1 METLKLDFN
10 LTLDKKGVTQT
21 DNGFEFEGYAS
32 TFGNVDRHNDVI
44 VQGAFRE
51 SLTTR
56 MPSLLWQHNMDMPLG
71 VFTEAREDTKG
82 LFVKA
87 RMPLSDTFV
96 RDRVVP
102 QMQIRS
108 INTMSIG
115 FQIPDFERDT
125 EFKDGIQYI
134 KRVNLW
140 EASLVTIPAN
150 PQAELKSV
158 TGSLYYPL
166 APSEHE
172 WHPDDAKDRL
182 KAHSDATL
190 DKGYLFTASNGKQLF
205 PYLDVVDGKVMAVP
219 AAIKSIR
226 ATLNNPE
233 SNLPMTSQE
242 KSAVCDLVEKYY
254 NRLDDCRKTES
265 AIINLNDA
273 KAMHK
278 DRVTFERNLKSS
290 GSFSRSA
297 VEYLADQIFGAGTSA
312 KSNRASLL
320 ADEIRKLNAILGKT
334 S

>member
-10 LTLDKKGVTQT
+10 LALDKKGVTQT
-21 DNGFEFEGYAS
+21 DSGYEFEGYAS

-51 SLTTR
+51 SLTRR

-71 VFTEAREDTKG
+71 IFKEAREDERG
-82 LFVKA
+82 LFVKGL
-87 RMPLSDTFV
+87 MPSDDEFV
-96 RDRVVP
+96 SGRVVP
-102 QMQIRS
+102 QMKIKA
-108 INTMSIG
+108 IDTMSIG
-115 FQIPDFERDT
+115 FQIPDFEKDT

-134 KRVNLW
+134 KRVDLW

-150 PQAELKSV
+150 SQATLKSI

-166 APSEHE
+166 APSDQE
-172 WHPDDAKDRL
+172 WHPDDAKIRL
-182 KAHSDATL
+182 KAHSEAAVE
-190 DKGYLFTASNGKQLF
+190 KGFLFTASNGKQLF
-205 PYLDVVDGKVMAVP
+205 PYLDVVDDEVVAIP

-233 SNLPMTSQE
+233 SNLPMTTQE
-242 KSAVCDLVEKYY
+242 KTAVCDLVEKYY

-278 DRVTFERNLKSS
+278 DRVVFEKNLKAS

-297 VEYLADQIFGAGTSA
+297 VEYLADQIFGAGTSV
-312 KSNRASLL
+312 KSNRALVKEIHEFNKLL
-320 ADEIRKLNAILGKT
+320 GQN